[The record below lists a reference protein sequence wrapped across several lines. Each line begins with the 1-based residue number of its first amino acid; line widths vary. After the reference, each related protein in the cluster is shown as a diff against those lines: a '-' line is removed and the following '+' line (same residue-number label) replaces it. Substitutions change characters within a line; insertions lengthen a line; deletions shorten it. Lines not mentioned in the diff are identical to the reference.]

1 MYMKKLVVLTGT
13 RADFG
18 LLSPIIKKLMAFTD
32 IDVRVVATGT
42 HLSPE
47 FGMTVSEIESDGI
60 PVDRKISILLSSDAP
75 SAISKAMGLAMIS
88 FADYFEETRP
98 DALLVLGDRY
108 ETLAVACSAVNAGI
122 PIFHL
127 YGGET
132 TEGAIDEGIRHAL
145 TKFSCIHFVAND
157 EFRNRV
163 IQLGEAPERVFKVGA
178 MGPENALNM
187 PKMSLS
193 ELEQSLGCT
202 LGEKFAVLTFHP
214 VTLEHHTAEAQT
226 EELISA
232 MEQFPELTF
241 LCTKANGDADGR
253 IINARLQEFSERRK
267 NVYLFDSLGAR
278 RYLSALSYAL
288 FAIGN
293 SSSGLAEVPSFGI
306 PTINIGDRQ
315 KGRMQG
321 GSIINCFP
329 DAESISMSIQKA
341 LSPEFRQI
349 AASAGNSY
357 GDGNTSSK
365 IAAVV
370 HDHLV
375 NNRLILKKK
384 FYDVEFTQP

>member
-1 MYMKKLVVLTGT
+1 MKKLVVLTGT
-13 RADFG
+13 RADYG
-18 LLSPIIKKLMAFTD
+18 LLSPIIKKIMAFGD

-60 PVDRKISILLSSDAP
+60 QVDRKIGILLSSDTP

-88 FADYFEETRP
+88 FSDYFEETQP

-108 ETLAVACSAVNAGI
+108 ETLAVACAAVNAGI
-122 PIFHL
+122 PIIHL

-132 TEGAIDEGIRHAL
+132 TEGAVDEGFRHAL
-145 TKFSCIHFVAND
+145 TKFSCIHFVANQ

-163 IQLGEAPERVFKVGA
+163 IQLGEAPDRVFIVGA

-187 PKMSLS
+187 PKMSLN
-193 ELEQSLGCT
+193 ELEQSLECT

-232 MEQFPELTF
+232 MEQYPDITF

-253 IINARLQEFSERRK
+253 IINARLQDFSERRG
-267 NVYLFDSLGAR
+267 NIYLFDSLGAK

-321 GSIINCFP
+321 KSIINCAP
-329 DAESISMSIQKA
+329 EAASISKAISRA

-349 AASAGNSY
+349 AAAASNPY

-365 IAAVV
+365 IASVV
-370 HDHLV
+370 HDHLI
-375 NNRLILKKK
+375 NNRLFLKKK
-384 FYDVEFTQP
+384 FYDVEFAQP